1 MDDSV
6 DGNKY
11 ICLEAKIKVSSSQFS
26 ILRRW
31 VNYNDATVFMIEGPS
46 IISQQRSSYDK
57 NTAQSSSSNGKVST
71 TSSLSSSINNYSE
84 TDQVNDKKKRTES
97 SSPPPPSSSSEDDD
111 DDLSPFYGGKVSFM

>member
-57 NTAQSSSSNGKVST
+57 NAAQSSSSYGKVST

-84 TDQVNDKKKRTES
+84 TDQVNVKNKRTES
-97 SSPPPPSSSSEDDD
+97 SSSPPPSSEDDD

>member
-1 MDDSV
+1 MMDDSV

-31 VNYNDATVFMIEGPS
+31 VNYNDATVFMLEGPS
-46 IISQQRSSYDK
+46 IISQQISSYDK
-57 NTAQSSSSNGKVST
+57 NTAQSSSSYGKAST

-84 TDQVNDKKKRTES
+84 TDQANVKNKRTES
-97 SSPPPPSSSSEDDD
+97 SPPPPSSEDDD

>member
-57 NTAQSSSSNGKVST
+57 NTAQSSSSYERVS

-84 TDQVNDKKKRTES
+84 TDQVNDKKKRIES
-97 SSPPPPSSSSEDDD
+97 PLSSSSSEEEDDD

>member
-46 IISQQRSSYDK
+46 IISQQRSSNVK
-57 NTAQSSSSNGKVST
+57 NTAQSSPSSSCDIK
-71 TSSLSSSINNYSE
+71 TSSSASINNYSE
-84 TDQVNDKKKRTES
+84 IDQDNDKKNSIES
-97 SSPPPPSSSSEDDD
+97 SSSSSSSSEDDDDD

>member
-57 NTAQSSSSNGKVST
+57 NAAQSSSSYRKVST

-84 TDQVNDKKKRTES
+84 TDQVNVKNKGTE
-97 SSPPPPSSSSEDDD
+97 SSPPPPSSEDDDD